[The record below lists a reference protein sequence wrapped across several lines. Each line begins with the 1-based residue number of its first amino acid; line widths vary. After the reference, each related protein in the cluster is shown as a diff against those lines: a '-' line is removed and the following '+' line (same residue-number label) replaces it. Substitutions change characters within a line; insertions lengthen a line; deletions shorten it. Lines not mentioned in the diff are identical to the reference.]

1 MADIAEPQGIALPRV
16 KVQDLFLPVGVVSI
30 VMMIIIP
37 LPTIVLDT
45 LMALNLMFSLLVVL
59 IALYTLKATD
69 FSLFPWVLLVITV
82 FAIALN
88 VSSTRLILTQ
98 GANFKGRMIRAFSQF
113 VVGGGGT
120 MGLVVGLII
129 FIIIIAVQAI
139 VITKGATRVAEVAA
153 RFSLDS
159 MGPKQMAIEAEYNAG
174 AITEEEANRRR
185 REIQQESDF
194 YGSMDGASKFISGNV
209 TLGILI
215 TVVNIIG
222 GFIVGVA
229 IRHESALDAMSN
241 YIALS
246 IGDGLLSQLP
256 ALLVSTAVGIIV
268 TRAASSGAPLDEQ
281 VTTQFTRNNR
291 IYWIAAAV
299 LFVLALLPGF
309 PWYVLIPMSA
319 LLAFFAWTLGR
330 KAAKAPSFAENE
342 AKAKAKAKADGEAED
357 LSPVVPLDPLSLE
370 LGYGLIPLVDKDKGA
385 ELVERI
391 QRLRKEAGL
400 EIGLVI
406 PKIRIIDN
414 MRLDSAEYCFKIKG
428 MEVGRA
434 KIRRGYYLCM
444 NPGGVAVDMPGEKTV
459 DPAFGLPAIW
469 ISEEKRDE
477 AERAG
482 YTVVDPASIIATHI
496 TEIIHRHSSEILGM
510 QETNAILDALK
521 RDYPSVVEEARKHL
535 SLSEI
540 QKILQGLLREQVSIR
555 NMVGILEA
563 VAEYSAI
570 SKNGPFL
577 IEKVRQALARQIC
590 LEYADEED
598 RTLRVLTI
606 NQTLEAEI
614 LSSQVETPSGK
625 IAAME
630 PAKHRAWI
638 QALSRAIANAK
649 DAGMQRPLVLCAEQT
664 RALVKQ
670 SAEREVPDLVVL
682 SVPEIVPEVRVQQ
695 MGEIGV

>member
-1 MADIAEPQGIALPRV
+1 MADIAQPAPLGLPRV
-16 KVQDLFLPVGVVSI
+16 KIQDLFLPAGVVAV

-37 LPTIVLDT
+37 LPTILLDT
-45 LMALNLMFSLLVVL
+45 LMAFNLVASLLIL
-59 IALYTLKATD
+59 LNALYTQKATD
-69 FSLFPWVLLVITV
+69 FSLFPWVLLVVTV

-98 GANFKGRMIRAFSQF
+98 GAAFDGRMIRAFSQF

-153 RFSLDS
+153 RFTLDA

-174 AITEEEANRRR
+174 AITEEEANQRR
-185 REIQQESDF
+185 REIQMESDF

-215 TVVNIIG
+215 TVINIIG

-229 IRHESALDAMSN
+229 IRGETAMDALAN

-256 ALLVSTAVGIIV
+256 GLLVSTAVGIIV
-268 TRAASSGAPLDEQ
+268 TRAASAGVALDAQ
-281 VTTQFTRNNR
+281 VAKQFTINNR
-291 IYWIAAAV
+291 IYWIASVV
-299 LFVLALLPGF
+299 LLVLAFLPGF
-309 PWYVLIPMSA
+309 PWYVLGPMSG
-319 LLAFFAWTLGR
+319 LTAFLAWTLR
-330 KAAKAPSFAENE
+330 RRAARPAFEEAE
-342 AKAKAKAKADGEAED
+342 AKAREKQKEAEESE
-357 LSPVVPLDPLSLE
+357 LLPVVPLDALSLE

-400 EIGLVI
+400 ELGLVI

-428 MEVGRA
+428 MEIGRA

-444 NPGGVAVDMPGEKTV
+444 NPGGVTVDLPGERTV

-469 ISEEKRDE
+469 IAEEKRDE

-496 TEIIHRHSSEILGM
+496 TEIIHGHAAEILGM
-510 QETNAILDALK
+510 QETNAILEALK
-521 RDYPSVVEEARKHL
+521 RDYGSVVEEARKHL

-540 QKILQGLLREQVSIR
+540 QKVLQGLLREQVSIR
-555 NMVGILEA
+555 NTAGILETL
-563 VAEYSAI
+563 AEYAPAA
-570 SKNGPFL
+570 KNVPFL
-577 IEKVRQALARQIC
+577 IEKARQALARQIC
-590 LEYADEED
+590 LQYADEED
-598 RTLRVLTI
+598 RSLRVLTI
-606 NQTLEAEI
+606 NQALESEI
-614 LSSQVETPSGK
+614 LASMVETPSGK
-625 IAAME
+625 IAALE
-630 PAKHRAWI
+630 PQRHRAWI
-638 QALSRAIANAK
+638 LALTRTIANARE
-649 DAGMQRPLVLCAEQT
+649 AGLQRPIVLCAEET

-670 SAEREVPDLVVL
+670 SAEREIPDLVVL
-682 SVPEIVPEVRVQQ
+682 SVREIVPDVHPVQMAEVKL
-695 MGEIGV
+695 E